1 MIASMRRIAASV
13 ACFVGLACLLPRA
26 HAYPCAPKTIA
37 PRPSET
43 PDAEADRIR
52 KAGGVLK
59 SNYVPPGQSERHGH
73 AEVVIAAPQEI
84 VERHVRAFGQWKDL
98 VPDKFKT
105 SRIVGKEGDDTDV
118 YMQIQ
123 IMKGFVTLWEIMRFS
138 PTKTVVP
145 GTLAIEGKY
154 VKGNLKDSHALLV
167 LRKVDDRTTVLKI
180 DILISLAIAAPQE
193 IIDEE
198 LRDYAGD
205 AVRGLREKAEA
216 AAKAEG
222 RQ

>member
-1 MIASMRRIAASV
+1 MEAMKR
-13 ACFVGLACLLPRA
+13 LACLSLCVAGLAAATPSA
-26 HAYPCAPKTIA
+26 GEGPVCAPKTIA
-37 PRPSET
+37 PRPTET

-52 KAGGVLK
+52 KAGGLLK
-59 SNYVPPGQSERHGH
+59 ANFVPPGQSERHGH
-73 AEVVIAAPQEI
+73 AEIVIGAPVDI
-84 VERHVRAFGQWKDL
+84 VERHVRAFGQYKDL

-105 SRIVGKEGDDTDV
+105 SRIVGKEGEDTDV

-123 IMKGFVTLWEIMRFS
+123 IMKGFITLWEIMRFS
-138 PTKTVVP
+138 PTRPVAA
-145 GTLAIEGKY
+145 GTTAIEGKY
-154 VKGNLKDSHALLV
+154 LKGNMKDSHALFV
-167 LRKVDDRTTVLKI
+167 MRKVDDRTTVLKV

-193 IIDEE
+193 VVDEE

-216 AAKAEG
+216 AARAEG